1 MNLNLNTITI
11 TLPPWIGEYLGSGE
25 TFLPTPEER
34 VRLAIALARL
44 NVERG
49 TGGPFGA
56 AIFEIESGRLVA
68 AGVNL
73 VTSGVCSILLAE
85 MVALVLAQQ
94 VFKTFDL
101 SVPGIPAC
109 ELVTSA
115 EPCAMCLGALPWSG
129 VRRLLCGARGGDVE
143 EIGFDEGDKPAEW
156 VGTLERRGI
165 KVVRDCCRDEAVAV
179 LRAYATRGGVIYN
192 GRGAPNVE
200 NF

>member
-1 MNLNLNTITI
+1 MNLNTITI
-11 TLPPWIGEYLGSGE
+11 TLPPWVAEFLGSGE
-25 TFLPTPEER
+25 IFLPTPEER
-34 VRLAIALARL
+34 MRLVIALARL
-44 NVERG
+44 N
-49 TGGPFGA
+49 
-56 AIFEIESGRLVA
+56 VA

-73 VTSGVCSILLAE
+73 VTSGVCSILHAE

-179 LRAYATRGGVIYN
+179 LRQYAAQGGMIYN
-192 GRGAPNVE
+192 GGGGR
-200 NF
+200 